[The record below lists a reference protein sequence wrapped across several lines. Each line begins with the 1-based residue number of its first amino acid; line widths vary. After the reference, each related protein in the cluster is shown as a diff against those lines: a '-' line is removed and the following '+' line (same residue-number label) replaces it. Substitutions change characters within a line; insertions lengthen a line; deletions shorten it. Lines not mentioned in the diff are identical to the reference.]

1 MKLAYF
7 LMDDEERRCKT
18 DELQFEV
25 IPPSPLLGF

>member
-7 LMDDEERRCKT
+7 LMDEEERRCKT

-25 IPPSPLLGF
+25 ITLLL